1 MDDNENNEDEVFVE
15 AELESWCNNEVDD
28 NKSIAI
34 GVGGGGAGNKCG
46 DGFGVVIFQCI
57 FKKIRITSSSS
68 PYVSF
73 FYYSIF
79 FFYPN
84 LFCYWEYIVVH
95 LRICHIN

>member
-1 MDDNENNEDEVFVE
+1 MSPTTKLDDNENNEDEVFVE

-57 FKKIRITSSSS
+57 LKK
-68 PYVSF
+68 YV
-73 FYYSIF
+73 
-79 FFYPN
+79 
-84 LFCYWEYIVVH
+84 
-95 LRICHIN
+95 